1 MLVDVVNVNVKI
13 AGVVVLEMQ
22 INDVEM
28 VNVQVII
35 NEEKEVLRMDGVV
48 DLVYVMVSMDDVIV
62 LLVDD
67 NAWVVAVN
75 SEQVSSERE
84 HQKGKRMLVVTIPS

>member
-67 NAWVVAVN
+67 NA
-75 SEQVSSERE
+75 
-84 HQKGKRMLVVTIPS
+84 